1 MLNFLL
7 LLISSSIG
15 LVLFLRL
22 APAMKLI
29 DAPTARGLHEAPTIV
44 GGGIVPI
51 AIMASFLALSGA
63 LPFATTIAAMMAGLA
78 VVGLLDDR
86 WSIPTADRLVCY
98 LGAGLAL
105 PTMVVPPE
113 TMPLAVLLM
122 LGVGVAWCINLVNF
136 MDGADGLVV
145 LQSLSVAVGL
155 GLIATF
161 APEMGGSRGVLS
173 SGLLSGLCVA
183 LFACFAP
190 LLFFNWPP
198 ARLFMGDAGAVPL
211 GFYLALLGLVALY
224 IDPAFGWVWLVLMM
238 PFLIDSGFT
247 LCIRLLKGHA
257 PHIAH
262 RDHAYQRLT
271 LRAGSSLPVILGLLA
286 MQVAWQFPLAVTI
299 VTAQVFPPLL
309 VLLSA
314 IPALIVVVYAR
325 LSA

>member
-1 MLNFLL
+1 MLTFLV
-7 LLISSSIG
+7 LLISSLIG
-15 LVLFLRL
+15 LMLFLRL

-29 DAPTARGLHEAPTIV
+29 DAPTTRGLHEVPTVV

-51 AIMASFLALSGA
+51 AIMAAFLALSGA

-86 WSIPTADRLVCY
+86 WSIPTLIRLVCY
-98 LGAGLAL
+98 LSAGLAL

-122 LGVGVAWCINLVNF
+122 LGGGVAWCINLVNF

-145 LQSLSVAVGL
+145 LQTLSVAVGL

-173 SGLLSGLCVA
+173 SGLLSGLCAA

-224 IDPAFGWVWLVLMM
+224 IDNTLGWVWLVLMM

-247 LCIRLLKGHA
+247 LCIRLLNGYA

-271 LRAGSSLPVILGLLA
+271 FRAGSSLPVILGLLA

-299 VTAQVFPPLL
+299 VTTQVFPPLL

>member
-1 MLNFLL
+1 MLNFLVL
-7 LLISSSIG
+7 LSSSLIG
-15 LVLFLRL
+15 LMLYLRL

-29 DAPTARGLHEAPTIV
+29 DAPTARGLHETPTIV

-51 AIMASFLALSGA
+51 AIMAASLALSGA
-63 LPFATTIAAMMAGLA
+63 LPFATIIAAMMAGLA

-86 WSIPTADRLVCY
+86 WSIPTFIRLVCY

-113 TMPLAVLLM
+113 TVPLAVLLVA
-122 LGVGVAWCINLVNF
+122 GVGVAWCINLVNF

-145 LQSLSVAVGL
+145 LQTLSVAVGL

-161 APEMGGSRGVLS
+161 APEMGGSSGVLS
-173 SGLLSGLCVA
+173 PRLLSGLCAA

-211 GFYLALLGLVALY
+211 GFYLALLGLVALC
-224 IDPAFGWVWLVLMM
+224 IDHSLGWVWLVLMM
-238 PFLIDSGFT
+238 PFLIDSGCT

-257 PHIAH
+257 PHIGH

-271 LRAGSSLPVILGLLA
+271 LRAGSPLPIILGLLA
-286 MQVAWQFPLAVTI
+286 MQVVWQFPLAVTI

-314 IPALIVVVYAR
+314 IPALIAVVYAR
-325 LSA
+325 LRA

>member
-1 MLNFLL
+1 MLDFALC
-7 LLISSSIG
+7 SSSIANA
-15 LVLFLRL
+15 FLRL
-22 APAMKLI
+22 APAVKLI

-86 WSIPTADRLVCY
+86 WSIPTLIRLVCY

-105 PTMVVPPE
+105 PTMVVPSE

-155 GLIATF
+155 GLIATLRRN
-161 APEMGGSRGVLS
+161 GRSRGCS
-173 SGLLSGLCVA
+173 AQFTPGLCVA
-183 LFACFAP
+183 LFACLL
-190 LLFFNWPP
+190 LLFFVAARDLWVMRAPP
-198 ARLFMGDAGAVPL
+198 V
-211 GFYLALLGLVALY
+211 GFYLALWLVAPY
-224 IDPAFGWVWLVLMM
+224 IDPALDGLAGTHDALGSTVD
-238 PFLIDSGFT
+238 P
-247 LCIRLLKGHA
+247 LCIRLLRGMRAYRPRIMPIA
-257 PHIAH
+257 P
-262 RDHAYQRLT
+262 T
-271 LRAGSSLPVILGLLA
+271 LRAGSSSVILGLLA
-286 MQVAWQFPLAVTI
+286 MQVAGSSCHGDDCLLVL
-299 VTAQVFPPLL
+299 LL